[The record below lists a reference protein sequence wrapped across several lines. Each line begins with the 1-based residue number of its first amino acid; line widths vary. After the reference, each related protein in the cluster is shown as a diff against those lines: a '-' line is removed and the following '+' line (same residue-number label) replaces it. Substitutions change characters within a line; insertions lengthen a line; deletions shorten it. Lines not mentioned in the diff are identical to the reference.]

1 MSPARE
7 RALRMALRTV
17 AMGLGVVAAFAG
29 RNAINAD
36 GISYLDIG
44 DAYARGDW
52 RIALSA
58 YWSPLYSWLLGSAL
72 AVLSPSAYWEFP
84 LVHLV
89 NVVLFAV
96 ALVCFEVFLRAL
108 WDWRRTAAGPSP
120 APGSAAWTWW
130 LWGYAVF
137 LPASLWMVTLRLVTP
152 DLLVLGA
159 VLLTAA
165 LLARVAVGRVS
176 SATFIGLGLVL
187 GVGYLAK
194 LAMLPVAVVTFA
206 LLAVMSLRRLDV
218 ARGAAIAVAAF
229 GLVALPWIAVLSAS
243 QGRLSVGASAGL
255 NYGWIVNRPAG
266 QRIETGLT
274 AFGAHEG
281 LTHPPVK
288 LLAAPAVYEFDR
300 GVPGTVPLW
309 RDPGYWHEGAVHRF
323 SVSRQAHAMLANV
336 GRLGRLAVGWAP
348 CLLGLAV
355 LGIAGRRQVR
365 ARRWPVFAVVLAAAP
380 LAMYVAIQIEYR
392 YIGAFVIL
400 LLTSAFLAL
409 RGPDTP
415 RARRLT
421 AAVVTAVF
429 VAQVAPVA
437 ATVAYDTAHEVK
449 GLLRGDPLI
458 HRHWQIAR
466 SLQELGLQPGDRV
479 AVAGDFFT
487 AGWARLARLRVT
499 AAVEPAAAGP
509 RSADAD
515 VRLDGALAG
524 AGVRAV
530 VAEGG
535 PLDDG
540 SWIRLADGHTWAR
553 LVAGGATR
561 APQARVR

>member
-1 MSPARE
+1 MTPARE
-7 RALRMALRTV
+7 RALRLALRV
-17 AMGLGVVAAFAG
+17 LALGLGVVAAFAG

-52 RIALSA
+52 RGALSA
-58 YWSPLYSWLLGSAL
+58 YWSPLYSWLLGGTL
-72 AVLSPSAYWEFP
+72 AALSPSAYWEFP

-89 NVVLFAV
+89 NLVLFGV
-96 ALVCFEVFLRAL
+96 ALVCFEAFLRAL
-108 WDWRRTAAGPSP
+108 RDWRHAVGGAAAAGPD
-120 APGSAAWTWW
+120 AWTWW
-130 LWGYAVF
+130 VWGYALF

-159 VLLTAA
+159 VLLTTA
-165 LLARVAVGRVS
+165 LLARVAAARPRF
-176 SATFIGLGLVL
+176 TTYLWLGFVL

-218 ARGAAIAVAAF
+218 ARGTAVAVAAF
-229 GLVALPWIAVLSAS
+229 AVIAVPWIAVLSAG

-266 QRIETGLT
+266 QPIEAGLT

-281 LTHPPVK
+281 LAHPPVQ
-288 LLAAPAVYEFDR
+288 LLTVPAVYEFDG

-309 RDPGYWHEGAVHRF
+309 RDPGYWHEGAVQRF
-323 SVSRQAHAMLANV
+323 SVWRQADAVRGNLA
-336 GRLGRLAVGWAP
+336 RLGRLAVGWAP
-348 CLLGLAV
+348 CLLALGVLA
-355 LGIAGRRQVR
+355 ITGRRQLR
-365 ARRWPVFAVVLAAAP
+365 TWRWPLFAVVLAAVP
-380 LAMYVAIQIEYR
+380 LAMYVAIHIEYR
-392 YIGAFVIL
+392 YIGALVIL
-400 LLTSAFLAL
+400 LLASAFVAL
-409 RGPDTP
+409 RGPNTP
-415 RARRLT
+415 RARRWT
-421 AAVVTAVF
+421 AAVVTVAF

-437 ATVAYDTAHEVK
+437 ATVAYDAAHEVK
-449 GLLRGDPLI
+449 GLLRGDPFI

-466 SLQELGLQPGDRV
+466 SLRELGLQPGDRV

-499 AAVEPAAAGP
+499 AAVERVALTP
-509 RSADAD
+509 RTADGD
-515 VRLDGALAG
+515 VRLDAALA
-524 AGVRAV
+524 AVGVRAV

-535 PLDDG
+535 PLDAG
-540 SWIRLADGHTWAR
+540 AWIRLADGHTWAR
-553 LVAGGATR
+553 LVAGGAAR